1 MHEPSPHPSR
11 GREGVSE
18 SVYLML
24 RTAVV
29 GLGAVGLAHA
39 AALRKEPRANLVG
52 VCDRDPGRLK
62 AAGAD
67 VPAFDSVP
75 ALLEAARPDLVSVC
89 TAGVAG
95 ADHCEPARLALAA
108 GCHVVV
114 EPPLSPA
121 GAEAAELVALAAEKG
136 VTLAVDFNQRFVP
149 AATRA
154 RQWIDEGRLGTP
166 LFANLSLWTDEG
178 DQPAA
183 HHLYTSAIH
192 AVDLLRFLCGK
203 IESVQ
208 CFASRPAG
216 WAGWSTVNMS
226 LRMAGGVVAHINSSA
241 AMPTQHPFARVEVAG
256 NVARLQLD
264 NVYEELALLPHAEP
278 EKTVITNNIW
288 SGLLGY
294 HETYGLRLGRLLE
307 QIEAGEP
314 VEGSAADGLAAQRV
328 IEAALAALE
337 RGEVVKVAAS

>member
-1 MHEPSPHPSR
+1 
-11 GREGVSE
+11 
-18 SVYLML
+18 ML

-39 AALRKEPRANLVG
+39 TAFRREPLADLVA
-52 VCDRDPGRLK
+52 VCDRDPGRLA
-62 AAGAD
+62 AAGG
-67 VPAFDSVP
+67 VPAFDSLA

-89 TAGVAG
+89 TGGVAG
-95 ADHCEPARLALAA
+95 ADHFEPARLALAA

-114 EPPLSPA
+114 EPPLSPNE
-121 GAEAAELVALAAEKG
+121 AEAAALVALAAEKG
-136 VTLAVDFNQRFVP
+136 VTLAVDFNHRFVP
-149 AATRA
+149 AAARA
-154 RQWIDEGRLGTP
+154 RQWIDDGRLGTP

-183 HHLYTSAIH
+183 HHLHTSASH
-192 AVDLLRFLCGK
+192 AVDLLRYLCGEV
-203 IESVQ
+203 ESVQ

-226 LRMAGGVVAHINSSA
+226 LRMASGVVAHINASA
-241 AMPTQHPFARVEVAG
+241 AMPAQHPFARVEVAG
-256 NVARLQLD
+256 NVARLLLD
-264 NVYEELALLPHAEP
+264 NVYEELALLPHAQA

-294 HETYGLRLGRLLE
+294 HETYGLRLGRLLG
-307 QIEAGEP
+307 QIEAGGP
-314 VEGSAADGLAAQRV
+314 VEGNGADGLAAGRV

-337 RGEVVKVAAS
+337 RGEVVKVATS